1 MVLDSERSCGSACGT
16 GRRAL
21 GWVVGLNNVV
31 NELVGGAALYA
42 PMVQQ
47 ARRYRKKSG
56 LEQAGITCGVG
67 HVLLLCGASGTSEAM
82 TVNAVAHDLKKR
94 VLLVDFPSLQISIVT
109 DANLRDIF
117 HEADMSNAVLFFDEW
132 ENIFLQHDGGAT
144 GY

>member
-47 ARRYRKKSG
+47 
-56 LEQAGITCGVG
+56 
-67 HVLLLCGASGTSEAM
+67 ASGTSEAM

>member
-1 MVLDSERSCGSACGT
+1 MVLDSERSCGSACAGQ
-16 GRRAL
+16 
-21 GWVVGLNNVV
+21 VVLPEEHKSAILETVEGY
-31 NELVGGAALYA
+31 ESF
-42 PMVQQ
+42 
-47 ARRYRKKSG
+47 RRYRKKSG

-67 HVLLLCGASGTSEAM
+67 HVLLLCGASGTSKAM

-109 DANLRDIF
+109 DANLRDLF